1 MSASPAKW
9 QQHGSILCGS
19 ISSSRREYS
28 KYIEYSTQARKGE
41 WFSMKIAGG
50 VVSIVF
56 AVVAVISALATL
68 LLGGIGEAVGTE
80 GASLVTGLGWAGLF
94 ISFVIIA
101 FAAAAIGAKSTFPA
115 IMVIVLS
122 LINVIAGGTLV
133 AIFMVPALLGGIVS
147 LIGVTQQ
154 LKDKQTRL

>member
-1 MSASPAKW
+1 
-9 QQHGSILCGS
+9 
-19 ISSSRREYS
+19 
-28 KYIEYSTQARKGE
+28 
-41 WFSMKIAGG
+41 MKIAGG

-80 GASLVTGLGWAGLF
+80 GAGLF

-122 LINVIAGGTLV
+122 VINVIAGGTLV
-133 AIFMVPALLGGIVS
+133 AIFMVPTLLGGIVS

-154 LKDKQTRL
+154 PKDRQTRL